1 MLVVVEA
8 TVEMLVQVMMLVVAA
23 VPGSRSGPL
32 PRGFRPSSRSCGT
45 ARSGP
50 MLMAVLLE
58 VAEAE
63 AEKHSEVAVA
73 ACGWQDAVERN
84 LNKTEE

>member
-1 MLVVVEA
+1 
-8 TVEMLVQVMMLVVAA
+8 
-23 VPGSRSGPL
+23 
-32 PRGFRPSSRSCGT
+32 
-45 ARSGP
+45 

-84 LNKTEE
+84 LNKTEERNTSAMTTFRLIVR